1 MLKEFRE
8 FAIKGNVVDLAVGII
23 IGAAFTGI
31 VTSLVNDILMPPLG
45 YMMGGVDFSNYFV
58 DLTYW
63 SAKAAE
69 AAGQT
74 PDAKA
79 LIAVTT
85 LKDAGD
91 NSHTVIAYGKFI
103 NTLINFLIVAFAI
116 FLIVRWINKLKRQ
129 APPAPAVPAEPPA
142 DVKLLTEIRDLLS
155 KR

>member
-45 YMMGGVDFSNYFV
+45 YMMGGVDFSNYFI

-74 PDAKA
+74 PKA
-79 LIAVTT
+79 QALLAVET
-85 LKDAGD
+85 LKDATA
-91 NSHTVIAYGKFI
+91 NNHTVVAYGKFI

-116 FLIVRWINKLKRQ
+116 FMIVRWINRLKRQ
-129 APPAPAVPAEPPA
+129 PQPAPAVPPEPPA
-142 DVKLLTEIRDLLS
+142 DVKLLTEIRDLLA

>member
-1 MLKEFRE
+1 MLREFRE

-45 YMMGGVDFSNYFV
+45 YMMGGVDFSNYFI

-69 AAGQT
+69 TAGQT
-74 PDAKA
+74 PDPKS
-79 LIAVTT
+79 LLLVST
-85 LKDAGD
+85 LKEATD
-91 NSHTVIAYGKFI
+91 NAHTVIAYGKFI
-103 NTLINFLIVAFAI
+103 NTLINFIIVAFAI
-116 FLIVRWINKLKRQ
+116 FLMVRWINKLKRQ
-129 APPAPAVPAEPPA
+129 PQPAPAVPPEPPA
-142 DVKLLTEIRDLLS
+142 DVKLLTEIRDLLA

>member
-1 MLKEFRE
+1 MFKEFRE
-8 FAIKGNVVDLAVGII
+8 FAIRGNVVDLAVGII

-31 VTSLVNDILMPPLG
+31 VTSLVNDVLMPPLG
-45 YMMGGVDFSNYFV
+45 YIMGGVDFSSYFI

-79 LIAVTT
+79 LIPVVT
-85 LKDAGD
+85 LKEATD

-103 NTLINFLIVAFAI
+103 NTLINFIIVAFAV
-116 FLIVRWINKLKRQ
+116 FLLVRWINKLKRQ
-129 APPAPAVPAEPPA
+129 TPPAAPEAPVE
-142 DVKLLTEIRDLLS
+142 VKLLTEIRDLLA
-155 KR
+155 KRT

>member
-1 MLKEFRE
+1 MFKEFRE

-45 YMMGGVDFSNYFV
+45 YLMGGVDFSNYFI

-69 AAGQT
+69 TAGQT
-74 PDAKA
+74 PDPKA
-79 LIAVTT
+79 LAVVTT
-85 LKDAGD
+85 LKEATD
-91 NSHTVIAYGKFI
+91 NSHTVVAYGKFI
-103 NTLINFLIVAFAI
+103 NTLINFIIVAFAI
-116 FLIVRWINKLKRQ
+116 FMIVRWINKLKRQ
-129 APPAPAVPAEPPA
+129 APPPPPSEAPA
-142 DVKLLTEIRDLLS
+142 DVKLLTEIRDLLA